1 VITVRR
7 AFFFS
12 SAFFAI
18 SNLGSLSAHKKI
30 MNYWLVKQEP
40 EAYSW
45 DDFVRDKGTDWDG
58 VRNYQARNNLRAM
71 KRGDRALFYHSVGP
85 RTVVGIARVHRTAFP
100 DPTAEKGD
108 WSAVHLKPV
117 KSLRNPVSLDQI
129 KLEPGL
135 SGIALI
141 KNSRLSV
148 QPLPDAAFEKIVK
161 MGS

>member
-1 VITVRR
+1 
-7 AFFFS
+7 
-12 SAFFAI
+12 
-18 SNLGSLSAHKKI
+18 

-45 DDFVRDKGTDWDG
+45 NDFVTDRGTDWDG

-85 RTVVGIARVHRTAFP
+85 RQVVGIARVHRTAFP
-100 DPTAEKGD
+100 DPTATDGD

-117 KSLRNPVSLDQI
+117 KAFKNPVSLDQI
-129 KLEPGL
+129 KLEPSL
-135 SGIALI
+135 SDIALI

-148 QPLPDAAFEKIVK
+148 QPLVKTAFEKIVR